1 MTWTNPSRPFR
12 TSANDIA
19 WFTALA
25 KAPSRRSTKPK
36 TYYTST
42 IDWDMDAEK
51 ENANTNEVAEDGML
65 GEALADGA
73 IILVVGFLH
82 YFVFDQI
89 PVIRFFLEFAVGLV
103 SLVWIGD
110 TDDNDYVASLTS
122 ALRFFPLLIPLSLVH
137 TLPFTIFLLIFARR
151 PTKWDALLF
160 LLVAGVVPWIVM
172 PLVEEALLVGNSMTP
187 LQDHEGMEGHC
198 PLHLMPADVGIF
210 DFTQRADLGNTKGR
224 DDSLAAALWV
234 SYRAL
239 RQIPLPVDEEQF
251 CRSDR
256 ALRRITPTP
265 SKLPV
270 DMRWVQCAHFSDDL
284 PSPPNAK
291 LQREFIEPLQVYRD
305 ASALSLHTYAN
316 IVLPHYNSW
325 LAATTK
331 THDII
336 SSRLTY
342 GSYYFLDNPFSTPC
356 EFNASHMVN
365 YAPTPFFKAYIGLR
379 CFLYEPLAIGLV
391 QSIHPLAP
399 PQRRS
404 LRVHILPNFA
414 RDIDTWRADIP
425 TNLEHVTPPAR
436 SLRRLPEQC
445 DVPPIATPQREPH
458 IQEEEPVV
466 AIDGLSTSSNH
477 SSSVVKPLRPL
488 PEQPKPD
495 QPNVPFLDHQIEKA
509 QRELGISEAQAI
521 DYNSLLS
528 KDFSDDTEVAAA
540 DPLDHIDVRVSL
552 DEALACVQWLIRD
565 PVRGVR
571 IPSQK
576 MRDDHDDLLRRERK
590 AAEISV
596 LGSRGRRFDI
606 TASNTTWN
614 GEEEKGWKGKGMDIV
629 AWMGSKAMKL
639 WESLGW

>member
-1 MTWTNPSRPFR
+1 MDFTHLWSRH
-12 TSANDIA
+12 SLL
-19 WFTALA
+19 TA
-25 KAPSRRSTKPK
+25 T
-36 TYYTST
+36 
-42 IDWDMDAEK
+42 
-51 ENANTNEVAEDGML
+51 
-65 GEALADGA
+65 

-82 YFVFDQI
+82 YTVLDQI
-89 PVIRFFLEFAVGLV
+89 PVIRFFLELAFGLD
-103 SLVWIGD
+103 G
-110 TDDNDYVASLTS
+110 
-122 ALRFFPLLIPLSLVH
+122 R
-137 TLPFTIFLLIFARR
+137 
-151 PTKWDALLF
+151 
-160 LLVAGVVPWIVM
+160 
-172 PLVEEALLVGNSMTP
+172 
-187 LQDHEGMEGHC
+187 
-198 PLHLMPADVGIF
+198 IF
-210 DFTQRADLGNTKGR
+210 DFTQRAYLGATKGR

-239 RQIPLPVDEEQF
+239 KQIPLPVDEEQF

-256 ALRRITPTP
+256 ALRRISPTP

-270 DMRWVQCAHFSDDL
+270 DMRWVQCGHFSDDI

-291 LQREFIEPLQVYRD
+291 LQREFIAPLQVYRD

-342 GSYYFLDNPFSTPC
+342 GSHYLLDNPFSTPC

-365 YAPTPFFKAYIGLR
+365 YAPTRFFKLYIGLR
-379 CFLYEPLAIGLV
+379 CFFYDPLTIDLV
-391 QSIHPLAP
+391 QSIHPPAP

-414 RDIDTWRADIP
+414 RDIDTWRAEIP

-436 SLRRLPEQC
+436 CSLRRLPEQC
-445 DVPPIATPQREPH
+445 DVPPIATAQREPH
-458 IQEEEPVV
+458 MQEEEQPPVV
-466 AIDGLSTSSNH
+466 AIDGGLPTSSNNH
-477 SSSVVKPLRPL
+477 SSSSVVKPLLRPL
-488 PEQPKPD
+488 PEHPKPEH
-495 QPNVPFLDHQIEKA
+495 PNMPFLDHQIEQA

-521 DYNSLLS
+521 DYNSLLD
-528 KDFSDDTEVAAA
+528 KDFFSADDDTKLAAPA
-540 DPLDHIDVRVSL
+540 HPLDHIAVRVSL
-552 DEALACVQWLIRD
+552 NDALACVQWLIRD

-590 AAEISV
+590 AAEAGV

-606 TASNTTWN
+606 SASSNTSWN
-614 GEEEKGWKGKGMDIV
+614 GEEEEGWNAATRRKGMDIW
-629 AWMGSKAMKL
+629 AWTRCKAMSV
-639 WESLGW
+639 WE